1 MNTKPSFLQ
10 QRVAAFRHAFRGL
23 SFLFRTQAHARIHT
37 WAAIGV
43 IALGVWLQV
52 SWGAWAML
60 ALCIGSVFVAETFN
74 TSVEELTNLVSP
86 NYNERAGRTKDL
98 AAAAVLLTSIM
109 SIVCGIFIF
118 GPLLWA
124 KLEILLK

>member
-1 MNTKPSFLQ
+1 MSNKTSYLE
-10 QRVAAFRHAFRGL
+10 QRMAAFRYAFRGL
-23 SFLFRTQAHARIHT
+23 SFLFRTQAHARIHGL
-37 WAAIGV
+37 AALCV
-43 IALGVWLQV
+43 VVLGVWLQV
-52 SWGAWAML
+52 SWGAWAIL
-60 ALCIGSVFVAETFN
+60 ALCIGSVFAAETFN

-109 SIVCGIFIF
+109 SIVCGLLIF

-124 KLEILLK
+124 KINALL